1 LPDVTKVQT
10 AAGRVARHSSG
21 DVPNAQDC
29 PGGEGASIT
38 MMIGTKDAEG
48 FFGGDLDKAYAPV
61 GPSNTAK

>member
-1 LPDVTKVQT
+1 
-10 AAGRVARHSSG
+10 
-21 DVPNAQDC
+21 
-29 PGGEGASIT
+29 